1 MKKTTAIF
9 ILVLLASAAT
19 FSQEYQEAAGLRIGA
34 GGGITY
40 RRFIAADLS
49 AELMLLSQNNGL
61 VGTLLVQKHRPA
73 LLFDRLDMSFI
84 YGAGVHIGMADR
96 FRLHNDSFD
105 RNYIHSRYNS
115 LQLGIDGFA
124 ALEYQVPDFPV
135 ALSLEC
141 KPYFELFDDH
151 LLGIHLPV
159 MAIGARY
166 TF

>member
-1 MKKTTAIF
+1 MMVSTVAIC
-9 ILVLLASAAT
+9 
-19 FSQEYQEAAGLRIGA
+19 QEFQQAAGLRAGA
-34 GGGITY
+34 SSGITY
-40 RRFIAADLS
+40 RRFFAADLS
-49 AELMLLSQNNGL
+49 GELMLLSQNNGF
-61 VGTLLVQKHRPA
+61 VTALLVQKHRPTI
-73 LLFDRLDMSFI
+73 LFDRLHMSFV
-84 YGAGVHIGMADR
+84 YGAGVHIGMRDR
-96 FRLHNDSFD
+96 FRPHNNSFD
-105 RNYIHSRYNS
+105 RHYNYNRYNS

-124 ALEYQVPDFPV
+124 ALEYQLPDFPI